1 MKLNLTQNMK
11 LSQELRLTPMMIQSM
26 EILQL
31 QVMQLQARIT
41 QELEENPVLEIFD
54 DLNDESKENTNNS
67 EDVKPSDDNHE
78 LDSGSEDSFNELE
91 SLEKTF
97 DDMDANAIK
106 RTRPNVEESNSKHEA
121 MQNTASPRI
130 SLQDHLF
137 NQLRM
142 CKVTDD
148 EMQILEHII
157 YNIEDDG
164 YLRTSIADIQ
174 LQLEEIMEKPP
185 TEDGIMEL
193 VEFIQNSC
201 EPEGV
206 AAQDLKNCLLLQLR
220 SIPDVPDLVTLVIR
234 EHLEDLMNNRLP
246 QLAKKLC
253 VDVEKISDVKKFL
266 HVLNPKPGLMF
277 GGSDA
282 KKVIPDVVIEQ
293 EEDGVFRI
301 WIENSFVPDIV
312 ISKDYRKLVENK
324 SEVDTATVQYVKAKV
339 DSARWLIDAI
349 HQRQN
354 TILKITKEIVSIQD
368 KFLRD
373 GLEFLQPLRMQE
385 IADRVSVHVST
396 VSRAISGKYV
406 QCPQGIFPMKNFF
419 TGGSVNED
427 GVSES
432 HKVVRSKLKE
442 LVDNEDKHHPLSDD
456 EIVRKLKE
464 QGLTIARRTAAKY
477 RKVMNIAPARMR
489 REY

>member
-1 MKLNLTQNMK
+1 MKLNLSQHLK
-11 LSQELRLTPMMIQSM
+11 QSQELRLTPMMIQSM

-54 DLNDESKENTNNS
+54 EDNEEDGPDKKEESPADENAELNSS
-67 EDVKPSDDNHE
+67 EE
-78 LDSGSEDSFNELE
+78 QSFTELE

-97 DDMDANAIK
+97 DDMDANRIK
-106 RTRPNVEESNSKHEA
+106 RTRSKSEDGNSKHEA
-121 MQNTASPRI
+121 MQNTASPTI

-137 NQLRM
+137 NQLRLS
-142 CKVTDD
+142 KVTAR
-148 EMQILEHII
+148 EMEIMEHVV
-157 YNIEDDG
+157 YNISDDG
-164 YLRTSIADIQ
+164 YLRTPVGDIE
-174 LQLEEIMEKPP
+174 LQLDEFMKPPP
-185 TEDGIMEL
+185 TEVEIKEL
-193 VEFIQNSC
+193 IEFIQNTC

-206 AAQDLKNCLLLQLR
+206 AARDLRECLMLQMR
-220 SIPDVPDLVTLVIR
+220 NRPGVPELVKIVVS
-234 EHLEDLMNNRLP
+234 EHLDDVMNNRLP
-246 QLAKKLC
+246 QLAKKLNIDIE
-253 VDVEKISDVKKFL
+253 DVSEVKKFL
-266 HVLNPKPGLMF
+266 HVFNPKPGLLF
-277 GGSDA
+277 GGLEA

-293 EEDGVFRI
+293 EEDGNFRI

-312 ISKDYRKLVENK
+312 ISKDYRRMVEK
-324 SEVDTATVQYVKAKV
+324 KEVDAETVQYVKAKV
-339 DSARWLIDAI
+339 DSALWLIDAI

-354 TILKITKEIVSIQD
+354 TILKITKEIVGIQD
-368 KFLRD
+368 KFLRE
-373 GLEFLQPLRMQE
+373 GLEHLQPLRMQE
-385 IADRVSVHVST
+385 IADKVGVHVST

-432 HKVVRSKLKE
+432 HKVVRNKVKE
-442 LVDNEDKHHPLSDD
+442 LIDAEDKHKPLSDD

-464 QGLTIARRTAAKY
+464 QGVTIARRTAAKY
-477 RKVMNIAPARMR
+477 RKIMEIPSARMR